1 MRSVEEF
8 SFKGDCAETALT
20 NQIYESLD
28 RDLTSDRI
36 KRVRETILY
45 TDRSEFLGFVLF
57 HGHLRSN
64 AILKRE
70 LLIRERP
77 SVLRFLPSD
86 DIGSSFYR
94 KALY

>member
-20 NQIYESLD
+20 NQIYKSLD
-28 RDLTSDRI
+28 RDLTSNKIR
-36 KRVRETILY
+36 RVIETILY
-45 TDRSEFLGFVLF
+45 TDRRSFLGFVCF
-57 HGHLRSN
+57 HGYSRSN
-64 AILKRE
+64 EILKRE
-70 LLIRERP
+70 PLIRERP